1 MVYALANAER
11 ATIVVANRMQLVI
24 ETISVNTRIRLDSES
39 REILIAA
46 SMWTLTVEA
55 LYSLQHCTI
64 DTLRETYGS
73 CARQP

>member
-11 ATIVVANRMQLVI
+11 ATTVVANRMQLVI

-39 REILIAA
+39 KEILIAA
-46 SMWTLTVEA
+46 STWNLTVEA

-64 DTLRETYGS
+64 DTLRET
-73 CARQP
+73 